1 MRFLVPVLVVLILV
15 LGALVA
21 LRMVRGSNSKK
32 ELRRKFDLADNAI
45 DQLAHE
51 FDISITA
58 GSALDPIILDSIISE
73 YKQLLKNP
81 NNKEIAR

>member
-15 LGALVA
+15 VGALIA

-32 ELRRKFDLADNAI
+32 ELRRKFNLAENAL

-51 FDISITA
+51 VDLSISA
-58 GSALDPIILDSIISE
+58 GAPLDPIILGDIMTE
-73 YKQLLKNP
+73 YKQALKNP
-81 NNKEIAR
+81 NGKKEIN